1 MTRTIHTRSY
11 TKLKREI
18 DESMAFD
25 VSEENLQERWEN
37 QQSIRNQ
44 LLATRYPIY
53 HGHRRLIID
62 YLVVK
67 IMELKNET
75 RALSLELE
83 KAFKF

>member
-1 MTRTIHTRSY
+1 M
-11 TKLKREI
+11 REI

-25 VSEENLQERWEN
+25 ASEENLRDRWEN

-44 LLATRYPIY
+44 LSATRYPVY

-62 YLVVK
+62 YFLVK
-67 IMELKNET
+67 IKENMNET
-75 RALSLELE
+75 RAISLALE